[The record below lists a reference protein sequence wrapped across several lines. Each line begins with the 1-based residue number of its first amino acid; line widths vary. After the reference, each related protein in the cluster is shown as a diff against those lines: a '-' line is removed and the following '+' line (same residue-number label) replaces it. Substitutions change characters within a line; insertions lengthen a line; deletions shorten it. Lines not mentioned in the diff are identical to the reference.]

1 MMGPNVGDIFG
12 KILPGTP
19 EWTELGIQMLV
30 SALREKNLDEEADKI
45 EFYAGR
51 TFSNKHD
58 FNQFPE
64 PTLSFEELY
73 KHE

>member
-1 MMGPNVGDIFG
+1 MGPNAGDIFG
-12 KILPGTP
+12 RILPGTP
-19 EWTELGIQMLV
+19 EWTELGMQILV

-51 TFSNKHD
+51 TFSNKHNI
-58 FNQFPE
+58 NQLPE

-73 KHE
+73 KYE